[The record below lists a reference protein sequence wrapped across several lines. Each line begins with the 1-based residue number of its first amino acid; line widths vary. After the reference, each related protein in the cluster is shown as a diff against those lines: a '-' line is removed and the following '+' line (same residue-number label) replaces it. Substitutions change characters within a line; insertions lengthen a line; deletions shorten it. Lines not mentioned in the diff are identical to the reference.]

1 MLRLDPD
8 ARPQLSV
15 FDRLIDLRP
24 DQKQEVPPHRLQAIR
39 QYKDAVMRDLEWL
52 LNSRANT
59 DEVGEA
65 FPELRSSSY
74 TYGLP
79 DFSTLVLTSGPD
91 KLKLSRGI
99 QQAIEL
105 HEPRLTNVT
114 VEVPE
119 NPEKAVAL
127 EMKLKFTV
135 NATLLMS
142 PSPEQVSFDT
152 ELELGRG
159 SYQVKGG

>member
-65 FPELRSSSY
+65 FPELKASSY

-79 DFSTLVLTSGPD
+79 DFSALILGAAPD
-91 KLKLSRGI
+91 QLKLTR
-99 QQAIEL
+99 AIEL
-105 HEPRLTNVT
+105 AIEIHEPRLTNVT
-114 VEVPE
+114 IEVP
-119 NPEKAVAL
+119 KQSVAL
-127 EMKLKFTV
+127 KMKLNFTV

-152 ELELGRG
+152 EFELGRG

>member
-1 MLRLDPD
+1 MLKLDPD
-8 ARPQLSV
+8 SRPQLSV
-15 FDRLIDLRP
+15 FDRLLDLRL

-52 LNSRANT
+52 LNTRANA

-65 FPELRSSSY
+65 FPELKASSY

-79 DFSTLVLTSGPD
+79 DFSTLVLTSKGD
-91 KLKLSRGI
+91 QLKLTRAI
-99 QQAIEL
+99 QEAIEL
-105 HEPRLTNVT
+105 HEPRLSGVT
-114 VEVPE
+114 VELPNDSVTRD
-119 NPEKAVAL
+119 
-127 EMKLKFTV
+127 MKLKFSV
-135 NATLLMS
+135 NAMLLMS

>member
-1 MLRLDPD
+1 MLKLDPHS
-8 ARPQLSV
+8 RPQLSV

-24 DQKQEVPPHRLQAIR
+24 DQTQEVPPHRLQAIR
-39 QYKDAVMRDLEWL
+39 QYKDSVMRDLEWL
-52 LNSRANT
+52 LNTRANA

-65 FPELRSSSY
+65 FPELKASSY

-79 DFSTLVLTSGPD
+79 DFSTLVLTSQGD
-91 KLKLSRGI
+91 KIKLTRAI
-99 QQAIEL
+99 QEAIEL
-105 HEPRLTNVT
+105 HEPRLSDITIELTNDDVK
-114 VEVPE
+114 V
-119 NPEKAVAL
+119 K
-127 EMKLKFTV
+127 MKLNFTV